1 MPLNTL
7 KGFLD
12 ENRIPYVSI
21 KHSTAYTAQAI
32 AASAHIKGKNLAKT
46 VIVKLDGVMA
56 MAVLPAKYKVDLE
69 QLKKAAKS
77 KKAGLA
83 GEQEFVEKF
92 PDCEDGA
99 MPPFGNL
106 YDMKVFV
113 DKTLSDD
120 EEIAFNACSHSE
132 LIQLKYKDFERLAKP
147 VLAHFHA

>member
-32 AASAHIKGKNLAKT
+32 AASAHIKGRNLAKT
-46 VIVKLDGVMA
+46 VIVKLDGKMA
-56 MAVLPAKYKVDLE
+56 MAVLPAKYQVDLQ

-77 KKAGLA
+77 KSVGLA

-92 PDCEDGA
+92 PDCEAGA

-106 YDMKVFV
+106 YDMKVYV
-113 DKTLSDD
+113 DESLRED

-132 LIQLKYKDFERLAKP
+132 LIKLKFQDFESLVKP
-147 VLAHFHA
+147 KILQFHA

>member
-12 ENRIPYVSI
+12 ENRIPYISI

-46 VIVKLDGVMA
+46 VIVKLDGEMA
-56 MAVLPAKYKVDLE
+56 MAVLPAKYKVNLQ
-69 QLKKAAKS
+69 QLKKAVKGEAVS
-77 KKAGLA
+77 LA
-83 GEQEFVEKF
+83 DEKEFFEKF
-92 PDCEDGA
+92 PDCETGA

-132 LIQLKYKDFERLAKP
+132 LIQMKYRDFERLVKP
-147 VLAHFHA
+147 KLIDFHA

>member
-46 VIVKLDGVMA
+46 VIIKLDGVMA

-92 PDCEDGA
+92 PDCEAGA

-132 LIQLKYKDFERLAKP
+132 LIQLKYKDFERLEKP